1 MHGAA
6 QKACE
11 PGENCGAKLLHRDE
25 SVPVSHLDCA
35 AVSLFFILFSFCFDF
50 FPFFFPFLTYR
61 TTEQGWGDLEAA
73 TRQVCTQCG
82 GWMSS
87 GIETRVTRKDG
98 TKGRKHK

>member
-50 FPFFFPFLTYR
+50 FPFFFPFFDLPHHGTGMGRPRGSYATGVHTMWR
-61 TTEQGWGDLEAA
+61 MDEQ
-73 TRQVCTQCG
+73 RN
-82 GWMSS
+82 
-87 GIETRVTRKDG
+87 
-98 TKGRKHK
+98 